1 MPTVKQTE
9 VHVGKKVPT
18 RRVTRARLSGIH
30 NCCGPCCDAIRDAIT
45 SVAGVIDDTAEPGRS
60 EFEVTGDF
68 VPAELI
74 EALHG
79 AGFHAE
85 IET

>member
-1 MPTVKQTE
+1 MPTTE
-9 VHVGKKVPT
+9 KAEVYVGKKVPT
-18 RRVTRARLSGIH
+18 HRVMRARLRGAH
-30 NCCGPCCDAIRDAIT
+30 NCCGPCAEAIRGAILG
-45 SVAGVIDDTAEPGRS
+45 VKGVIDDTVQPGVS
-60 EFEVTGDF
+60 DFEVMGDF

>member
-1 MPTVKQTE
+1 MPTTKNAE
-9 VHVGKKVPT
+9 VYVGKKVPIN
-18 RRVTRARLSGIH
+18 RVTRARLHGVH
-30 NCCGPCCDAIRDAIT
+30 NCCGPCSDAIREAILG
-45 SVAGVIDDTAEPGRS
+45 VKGVIDDTVVPGNTD
-60 EFEVTGDF
+60 FEVRGDF